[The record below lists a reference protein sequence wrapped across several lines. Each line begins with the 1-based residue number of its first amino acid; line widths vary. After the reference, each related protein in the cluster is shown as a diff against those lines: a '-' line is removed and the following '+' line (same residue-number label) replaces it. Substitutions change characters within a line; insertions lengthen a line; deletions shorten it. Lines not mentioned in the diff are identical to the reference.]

1 MAHPQRSPV
10 KWWPCLDRK
19 ALTVTVHTECG
30 NCGATLMGPY
40 CFDCGQH
47 RHESARSVS
56 ALFEDAWHVA
66 THVDGRFWQT
76 LYILLFK
83 PGKLTKEYFA
93 ERRARYLPPVRL
105 YLVLSVLFF
114 AFGLAGAPKISRA
127 PPSVAPPSAAVPSA
141 AAPSKGLSDGAADQM
156 PKAKKKSRVAIFDIA
171 NCDDIHAPFNWLQN
185 SLRQSCVRNKDDHG
199 ASIEH
204 AFAANVPKMMFVFV
218 PMMAL
223 VMLILYWRPRR
234 YYVEHLVFFIHIH
247 AAVFLLLVIQTL
259 FSWIAFW
266 LAWRAFKEWVF
277 VIITLYSVWYV
288 YRAMRVYYGQGR
300 LLTFAKLCVV
310 SFTYLIG
317 FSLTMAAT
325 GLLSMIIA

>member
-1 MAHPQRSPV
+1 MAHPRRSPV
-10 KWWPCLDRK
+10 KWWRCLDKK

-56 ALFEDAWHVA
+56 ALFEAAWHVA
-66 THVDGRFWQT
+66 SHVDGRFWQT

-114 AFGLAGAPKISRA
+114 AFGLAGTPKINRA
-127 PPSVAPPSAAVPSA
+127 PPSVTPPSA
-141 AAPSKGLSDGAADQM
+141 AAPSNGLSDGAIDQM
-156 PKAKKKSRVAIFDIA
+156 PKAKKKSRGAIFDIA
-171 NCDDIHAPFNWLQN
+171 NCDDIHAPFTWLQD

-204 AFAANVPKMMFVFV
+204 AFAANMPKMMFVFV
-218 PMMAL
+218 PSDGAGDVDLVLAAAAL
-223 VMLILYWRPRR
+223 LCGAFGVLHTHPCRSIL
-234 YYVEHLVFFIHIH
+234 
-247 AAVFLLLVIQTL
+247 AACDSSAAFLDRVLAGLARLQRMGLSDHHTL
-259 FSWIAFW
+259 
-266 LAWRAFKEWVF
+266 
-277 VIITLYSVWYV
+277 
-288 YRAMRVYYGQGR
+288 
-300 LLTFAKLCVV
+300 
-310 SFTYLIG
+310 
-317 FSLTMAAT
+317 
-325 GLLSMIIA
+325 

>member
-1 MAHPQRSPV
+1 MAPPRRSPV
-10 KWWPCLDRK
+10 KWWPCLDKK

-66 THVDGRFWQT
+66 THIDGRFWQT

-83 PGKLTKEYFA
+83 PGRLTKEYFA

-105 YLVLSVLFF
+105 YLVLSVLYF
-114 AFGLAGAPKISRA
+114 AFGFAATPKISRA
-127 PPSVAPPSAAVPSA
+127 PPSVAPPSAA
-141 AAPSKGLSDGAADQM
+141 APSTGLNE
-156 PKAKKKSRVAIFDIA
+156 KKSRVTGFNMA
-171 NCDDIHAPFNWLQN
+171 NCDDIHSSFTWLQN

-204 AFAANVPKMMFVFV
+204 AFAANMPKMMFVFV

-234 YYVEHLVFFIHIH
+234 YYVEHLVFFIHNH
-247 AAVFLLLVIQTL
+247 AAVFLLLLIQAL
-259 FSWIAFW
+259 LSWVAVW
-266 LAWRAFKEWVF
+266 LAWRTFKEWVF
-277 VIITLYSVWYV
+277 VIITLYSAWYV

-310 SFTYLIG
+310 SFTYLVG
-317 FSLTMAAT
+317 FSLTVAAT
-325 GLLSMIIA
+325 GLLSMIMA

>member
-1 MAHPQRSPV
+1 
-10 KWWPCLDRK
+10 LDKK
-19 ALTVTVHTECG
+19 ALTVAVHTECG

-47 RHESARSVS
+47 RHESARSVA

-114 AFGLAGAPKISRA
+114 AFGFAATPKISRA
-127 PPSVAPPSAAVPSA
+127 PPSVAPAGA
-141 AAPSKGLSDGAADQM
+141 AAPTAPASNSAEDTDEAGKTS
-156 PKAKKKSRVAIFDIA
+156 AKKKSRVTRFEMA
-171 NCDDIHAPFNWLQN
+171 NCDDIHSSFTWLQN
-185 SLRQSCVRNKDDHG
+185 ALRRSCVRNKEDHG
-199 ASIEH
+199 ASVEH
-204 AFAANVPKMMFVFV
+204 AFFASMPKMMFVFV

-223 VMLILYWRPRR
+223 VMLILYRRPRR
-234 YYVEHLVFFIHIH
+234 YYVEHLVFFIHSH
-247 AAVFLLLVIQTL
+247 AAVFLLLLIQAL

-277 VIITLYSVWYV
+277 LIITVYGVWYV

-310 SFTYLIG
+310 SLTYLVG
-317 FSLTMAAT
+317 FSLTVAAT
-325 GLLSMIIA
+325 GLLSAIIA

>member
-1 MAHPQRSPV
+1 MD
-10 KWWPCLDRK
+10 KK
-19 ALTVTVHTECG
+19 ALTVAVHTECG

-83 PGKLTKEYFA
+83 PGKLTREYFA

-105 YLVLSVLFF
+105 YLVLSVLFIG
-114 AFGLAGAPKISRA
+114 FGLITPTMSRA
-127 PPSVAPPSAAVPSA
+127 PPSDAPAGA
-141 AAPSKGLSDGAADQM
+141 AAP
-156 PKAKKKSRVAIFDIA
+156 KKSHVTLFDIA
-171 NCDDIHAPFNWLQN
+171 NCDELHSSFTWLQN
-185 SLRQSCVRNKDDHG
+185 ALRESCVRNKEDHG
-199 ASIEH
+199 ASVEH
-204 AFAANVPKMMFVFV
+204 AFLANMPKMMFVFV

-223 VMLILYWRPRR
+223 VMLVLYWRPRR
-234 YYVEHLVFFIHIH
+234 YYVEHLVFFIHNH
-247 AAVFLLLVIQTL
+247 AAIFLLLLIQAL
-259 FSWIAFW
+259 LSWIAAW

-277 VIITLYSVWYV
+277 VIISLYSVWYV

-317 FSLTMAAT
+317 FSFTVAAA
-325 GLLSMIIA
+325 GLLSVITA